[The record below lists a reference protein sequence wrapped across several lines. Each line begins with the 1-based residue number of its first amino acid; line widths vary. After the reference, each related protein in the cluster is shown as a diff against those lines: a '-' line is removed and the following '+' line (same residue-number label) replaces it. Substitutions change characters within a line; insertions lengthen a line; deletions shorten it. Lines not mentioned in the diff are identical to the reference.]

1 MAIKKFRKHVN
12 LKLIDIILIL
22 KEKKAVPITLNKRF
36 FTILS
41 VVSLLFIF
49 SEIRL
54 LHRKGQFKIHNIHC
68 DFLLFK
74 PFFKIYKTKLAF
86 Y

>member
-22 KEKKAVPITLNKRF
+22 KEKKSRANNFEQAF
-36 FTILS
+36 FTILF

-49 SEIRL
+49 SKIRL
-54 LHRKGQFKIHNIHC
+54 LHRKGQFKIHNIHS

-74 PFFKIYKTKLAF
+74 PFLRFIRQN
-86 Y
+86 